1 MSATDSPEQVR
12 RIARLQCLLMQ
23 IELVQ
28 FVAVAIS
35 FALEIWAEQTRTSID
50 ESLNTILMM
59 VIVGIGLGQFGAM
72 FNLGRALGHRRA
84 AYLCALIGLCGC
96 LALPVV
102 LLMNN
107 WAIGRLRRAGL
118 RPGFLGV
125 RPDDLESYL
134 ASHVFRSCSACGEA
148 VVGTATACPMCGA
161 TG

>member
-1 MSATDSPEQVR
+1 MSLTDSPEQVR
-12 RIARLQCLLMQ
+12 RIARLQRLLMQ
-23 IELVQ
+23 IELAQ

-50 ESLNTILMM
+50 KSLNTILMM

-84 AYLCALIGLCGC
+84 AYLYAFIGLWGC

-102 LLMNN
+102 LLLNH
-107 WAIGRLRRAGL
+107 WAMGRLRRAGL
-118 RPGFLGV
+118 QPGFLGV
-125 RPDDLESYL
+125 PQDDLERYM
-134 ASHVFRSCSACGEA
+134 ASHVVRSCSSCGEP
-148 VVGTATACPMCGA
+148 VVGTSAACQMCGA